1 MTVASFF
8 KAVIYPHPHSSV
20 PAEAILKP
28 GDLLNGRVAEIT
40 GSGKVLIEFGN
51 LRVLADTDLA
61 FHPGER
67 IRVRV
72 EEIGEQIKLKHLHSS
87 QPEAGTTKAPPDLTG
102 SLLDRLVHQ
111 LPAVIDRAVQADR
124 QAAGRGRM
132 PDPVRQALLT
142 VRNFLQPSLA
152 TVGST
157 EIAALLKNL
166 VENSGFFFEK
176 RMESILGQ
184 PDPDS
189 QGRAGSLESKQSQIR
204 QVLDRDL
211 KPNLLVLNKFLRDS
225 SGRSPA
231 AFAELDDLKPNVG
244 RLLAGIERQQNFIR
258 THPPDA
264 ETPPVFSVLFHL
276 KKTSQKGMLKV
287 FMGSRNKKGESA
299 GSRITVMLNMDRIG
313 EIQSDLYLLDKSL
326 QITFRVGNENVKRVM
341 EKEIDRFRE
350 VMTKHFR
357 SVRVDVRL
365 HPRLRQERI
374 TQTADV
380 FSDRQIDLR
389 V

>member
-8 KAVIYPHPHSSV
+8 KAVIFPHPHSSV

-28 GDLLNGRVAEIT
+28 GDLLNGRVTEIT

-61 FHPGER
+61 FHPGEK

-72 EEIGEQIKLKHLHSS
+72 EEIGEQIKLKHLTSS
-87 QPEAGTTKAPPDLTG
+87 LPAADITKVPPELTG
-102 SLLDRLVHQ
+102 SLLDRLVHH
-111 LPAVIDRAVQADR
+111 LPALIDRAVQADS
-124 QAAGRGRM
+124 QATGRERI
-132 PDPVRQALLT
+132 PDPVRQALLA
-142 VRNFLQPSLA
+142 VRNFLQPALA
-152 TVGST
+152 TMHST

-166 VENSGFFFEK
+166 VENSGLFFEK

-184 PDPDS
+184 QDLDR
-189 QGRAGSLESKQSQIR
+189 QGRTGSHESKQSEIR
-204 QVLDRDL
+204 QVLHRDL
-211 KPNLLVLNKFLRDS
+211 KPNLLVLNKFLSDS
-225 SGRSPA
+225 SGRSPT
-231 AFAELDDLKPNVG
+231 AFAELDDLKSNVG
-244 RLLAGIERQQNFIR
+244 RLLAGIERQQNYIR

-264 ETPPVFSVLFHL
+264 EAPAAFSVLFHL
-276 KKTSQKGMLKV
+276 KKTRQKGMLKV
-287 FMGSRNKKGESA
+287 FMGSANKKGESA
-299 GSRITVMLNMDRIG
+299 GSRITVMLNMNRIG
-313 EIQSDLYLLDKSL
+313 EIQSDLYLLEKSL
-326 QITFRVGNENVKRVM
+326 QVTFRVGNEKVKRVL

-357 SVRVDVRL
+357 SVKVDVRL
-365 HPRLRQERI
+365 HRQLRQERI
-374 TQTADV
+374 TQTAGV